1 MDVFLSISAQ
11 FRTFSIP
18 QVIENYT
25 LVREMFRLLL
35 RQYDGVGELMRAVQ
49 KTYVMNSTTK
59 ADVQQLWVGLSRIRG
74 LLPVQMSQE
83 EEELMRELLWKLV
96 NNKIFFQH
104 PDLIR
109 NLRLHENVM
118 AIMMNTSGEQRL

>member
-1 MDVFLSISAQ
+1 MGVFLSIASE
-11 FRTFSIP
+11 FCTFSTP

-35 RQYDGVGELMRAVQ
+35 RQYDGVGELMRALQ

-118 AIMMNTSGEQRL
+118 AIMMNTLGEQWL

>member
-1 MDVFLSISAQ
+1 MNVFLLIPAQ

-35 RQYDGVGELMRAVQ
+35 RQYDGVGELMRALQ
-49 KTYVMNSTTK
+49 KTYVLNSTTK
-59 ADVQQLWVGLSRIRG
+59 VDVQQLWVGLSRIRG

>member
-1 MDVFLSISAQ
+1 MGVFLSIASE
-11 FRTFSIP
+11 FCTFSTP

-35 RQYDGVGELMRAVQ
+35 RQYDGVGELMRALQ

-118 AIMMNTSGEQRL
+118 AIMMNTLGKQWL

>member
-1 MDVFLSISAQ
+1 
-11 FRTFSIP
+11 
-18 QVIENYT
+18 
-25 LVREMFRLLL
+25 MFRLLL
-35 RQYDGVGELMRAVQ
+35 RQYDGVGELMRALQ

-118 AIMMNTSGEQRL
+118 AIMMNTLGEQWL

>member
-1 MDVFLSISAQ
+1 MSVFLSIASE
-11 FRTFSIP
+11 FCTFSTP

-35 RQYDGVGELMRAVQ
+35 RQYDGVGELMRALQ

-118 AIMMNTSGEQRL
+118 AIMMNTLGEQWL

>member
-1 MDVFLSISAQ
+1 MGVFLSIASE
-11 FRTFSIP
+11 FCTFSTP

-35 RQYDGVGELMRAVQ
+35 RQYDGVGELMRALQ
-49 KTYVMNSTTK
+49 KTYVMNSATK

-118 AIMMNTSGEQRL
+118 AIMMNTLGEQWL